1 MHPTN
6 ADPKGAIQALFP
18 VTAKDVS
25 AMTVPDDEEVWELLE
40 EEYLPAD
47 AMPRLE
53 EAIRRAD
60 ARRDIDLAFRLRLKA
75 FQRGYPDVR
84 KFVAFSWCLAH
95 FNSDPERFAFATAN
109 VIAGLNWI
117 AAVAYAYPQ
126 FTLEQLWGMLEQL
139 RDLRQRFGYT
149 LRPVYEKIW
158 RTALQVGDSG
168 KMRQYHALW
177 KKAPRGDWALCSA
190 CEASQW
196 VEYWAYQNK
205 YDRAVAAGEPILTGR
220 SCPNCRGVLPW
231 SLSHLLRSLVLAG
244 RTEEAE
250 ACHRR
255 SHRLLARER
264 DGNLFLSALAD
275 QLAYVRY
282 TASFGKAAALL
293 EKHLL
298 TAMTTDDID
307 NRYRFYTASSGF
319 LHRVAE
325 HKQTLSLRLPRSFP
339 LRAENGRYDPKAL
352 AVWFDEQAAPLG
364 ARFDQRNGNHR
375 YTKMIRQALQ
385 Y

>member
-1 MHPTN
+1 
-6 ADPKGAIQALFP
+6 
-18 VTAKDVS
+18 
-25 AMTVPDDEEVWELLE
+25 MTVPDDEETWELLE

-60 ARRDIDLAFRLRLKA
+60 ARRDLDLAFRLRLRA
-75 FQRGYPDVR
+75 FERGYPDVR

-126 FTLEQLWGMLEQL
+126 FTLEQIWGMLEQL
-139 RDLRQRFGYT
+139 RDLRQRYGLS

-158 RTALQVGDSG
+158 RTALHVGDQRR
-168 KMRQYHALW
+168 MRRYHTLW
-177 KKAPRGDWALCSA
+177 TKAPRGDRTFCSA
-190 CEASQW
+190 CEAPQW

-205 YDRAVAAGEPILTGR
+205 HDRAVAAGEPILTGR
-220 SCPNCRGVLPW
+220 SCLNCRGALPW
-231 SLSHLLRSLVLAG
+231 SLNHLLRSLVLAG

-264 DGNLFLSALAD
+264 DGNLYLSALAD
-275 QLAYVRY
+275 QLAYVGHS
-282 TASFGKAAALL
+282 ANFGKAAALL

-298 TAMTTDDID
+298 AATTTDDID
-307 NRYRFYTASSGF
+307 NRYRFYMASSRF

-325 HKQTLSLRLPRSFP
+325 HKETLSLRLPRSFP
-339 LRAENGRYDPKAL
+339 LRIENGRYDPKAL

-364 ARFDQRNGNHR
+364 VRFDQRNGNHR
-375 YTKMIRQALQ
+375 YTKMVRQSLQ